1 MPSVVRV
8 WLKNEGQAGTRP
20 CKLDEGHSLQTLMM
34 LLESQLYQLLHNPE
48 VQENLKLTL
57 MNRMIPEEPVS
68 STRDLKTA
76 TRAESMVSV
85 TIQQDTSVIPPM
97 TSPVIGPVPRPAS
110 PNVHWPLPTT
120 TTTTS
125 ATTTT
130 TLPLPPQPQQG
141 PSDPIIIKRMG
152 ELEELIANLVEENQ
166 ALEERLD
173 KQGSRINKLETMD
186 LPKMIREQTV
196 EFIDSQEID
205 RKINE
210 SVKEVVISSVKH
222 AMRAPLRA
230 RFKDLPTSDMKE
242 ILLQRMLEENYDKG
256 HAVHRVAYEALQDSI
271 RRDECEDF
279 DVDKAQEETKKKS
292 KQDSPKTPPGSPPS
306 SPPPPPPPSG
316 ASGASGTTGASD
328 SAQAPPP
335 PPPSSSTHQG
345 GQSTST
351 AAPSSS
357 KTAASAE
364 YSAWTTT
371 DTRIKPSITTI
382 PDDLYMDDDTTADE
396 QAYSSGEEVG
406 RDHIPTV
413 NLRQSWWKPLTED
426 RPASPEPAWTIPSSD
441 LPVPTNNWASALK
454 TTYVPPPENS
464 LLAQTGD
471 ITTFMDCF
479 ISHFPYGRKPQA
491 SHTDKVDVAILQ
503 YQRFSSE
510 GDRRA
515 VRTHKRILSVV
526 RIEIFSMYGYDYMK
540 KIILRR
546 DDLKEY
552 VMTAEDG
559 FTNI

>member
-256 HAVHRVAYEALQDSI
+256 HAVHR
-271 RRDECEDF
+271 
-279 DVDKAQEETKKKS
+279 EETKKKS
-292 KQDSPKTPPGSPPS
+292 KQDSPKTLPGSPPS

-316 ASGASGTTGASD
+316 ASGASSTTGTSD
-328 SAQAPPP
+328 SAQAPPT
-335 PPPSSSTHQG
+335 PPPSLSTHQG
-345 GQSTST
+345 
-351 AAPSSS
+351 
-357 KTAASAE
+357 
-364 YSAWTTT
+364 
-371 DTRIKPSITTI
+371 
-382 PDDLYMDDDTTADE
+382 DE
-396 QAYSSGEEVG
+396 QAYSIGEEVG

-426 RPASPEPAWTIPSSD
+426 RHPSPELAWTIPSSD
-441 LPVPTNNWASALK
+441 LLVPTNNWASALK
-454 TTYVPPPENS
+454 TTYVPTPENS

-471 ITTFMDCF
+471 IATFMDCF

-526 RIEIFSMYGYDYMK
+526 RIEIFSMYGYGVQM
-540 KIILRR
+540 ILRSNEIHKFSDGTLQQIDEALDYR
-546 DDLKEY
+546 VKEFR
-552 VMTAEDG
+552 VNR
-559 FTNI
+559 TNPGMNTRFLPEERNVSEARS